1 MLLHSGAMDRPNY
14 YAIIPAEV
22 RYSNIKPSA
31 KLLYGEITCL
41 SNLRGYCYATNNYFA
56 LLYKVSKNTISLWI
70 KSLKGEGFIQ
80 VEMIYKGKQIIERR
94 ITIINFNTSITKNNG
109 GSIIKKG
116 EVNNTRINTTSFNIT
131 KRKENFIVS
140 ISFMDVS
147 HETKKTFAAYWTE
160 PNHSKTKLRFEMEKT
175 WDTQMRLKRWEANE
189 NKWDKP
195 TAKSKLET
203 TISAHQKAKEMLKNM
218 GKSK

>member
-1 MLLHSGAMDRPNY
+1 MDRPNY

-70 KSLKGEGFIQ
+70 KSLNDAGFIQ
-80 VEMIYKGKQIIERR
+80 VEMMYKGKQIIERR
-94 ITIINFNTSITKNNG
+94 ITIINFNSTITKN
-109 GSIIKKG
+109 SDTPIIKKG
-116 EVNNTRINTTSFNIT
+116 EVNSTRINTTSSNIT
-131 KRKENFIVS
+131 KRKENFIIS
-140 ISFMDVS
+140 ISLMDVS

-175 WDTQMRLKRWEANE
+175 WDTEMRLKRWAANE

-195 TAKSKLET
+195 ATKSKLET
-203 TISAHQKAKEMLKNM
+203 TISAHQKAREMIQNM
-218 GKSK
+218 SKSK

>member
-1 MLLHSGAMDRPNY
+1 MDRPNY

-22 RYSNIKPSA
+22 RYSAIKPSA

-70 KSLKGEGFIQ
+70 KSLKGEGFIK

-94 ITIINFNTSITKNNG
+94 ITIINFNMSITKKGEG
-109 GSIIKKG
+109 GVTKKG
-116 EVNNTRINTTSFNIT
+116 EVITTRNNTTSFLYNR
-131 KRKENFIVS
+131 RKKFVDQVLETDFANKLCDSFIS
-140 ISFMDVS
+140 
-147 HETKKTFAAYWTE
+147 YWTE
-160 PNHSKTKLRFEMEKT
+160 MNHKKTRMRFEMEKT
-175 WDTQMRLKRWEANE
+175 WDTEMRLKRWEANE